1 MIKKNSTMKQYAF
14 CREYVKDYNGT
25 QAATRAG
32 YSRKTAQEQ
41 ASRLLSKVIIQKEI
55 ARLEGLIENKTLI
68 SKEKIM
74 RELAILGFSNMQ
86 DHITIDEVGCVQ
98 AVGMESL
105 PIGASRAIKKVKER
119 RRTIKSIQ
127 GTKESPSE
135 DTVLESTFEFE
146 LHDKITPLI
155 NMGKELGMFR
165 ERKEIGLDDQTVE
178 LILGALPTEY
188 ASQVRAK
195 LLEMKEKE

>member
-1 MIKKNSTMKQYAF
+1 MKQYAF